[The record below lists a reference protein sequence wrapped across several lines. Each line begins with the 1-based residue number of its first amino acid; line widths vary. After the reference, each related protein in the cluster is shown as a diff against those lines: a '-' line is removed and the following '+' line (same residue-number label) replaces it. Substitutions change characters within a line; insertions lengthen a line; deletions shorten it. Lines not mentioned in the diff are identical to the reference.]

1 MIFVMESNFL
11 FIISL
16 MTTISKSS
24 NKTKTQ
30 LAILLLAAG
39 EGSRLGGFP
48 KALLKKNGQTLLHS
62 FCLSMQALS
71 PIEIVIVTGFHA
83 QEIESEL
90 ASIDTSKL
98 PIRMIRNPYPE
109 AGQASS
115 VRLGLE
121 DLKSDYDTLIVA
133 LCDQPNIGVLEIEAL
148 LEQFTRRDTHH
159 EIVLPMVNGHR
170 GNPVVFSRQVIDS
183 ILAIPG
189 MACRPYMDQYL
200 ELVLIMN
207 TDKQAYIL
215 DADTELDIQA
225 LGLTK

>member
-1 MIFVMESNFL
+1 MESNFL

-16 MTTISKSS
+16 MTTIGKST

-48 KALLKKNGQTLLHS
+48 KALLKKDGQTLLHS

-83 QEIESEL
+83 QEIDSEL
-90 ASIDTSKL
+90 ASIDTSQL
-98 PIRMIRNPYPE
+98 PVRMIRNPHPE
-109 AGQASS
+109 AGQAAS
-115 VRLGLE
+115 VRYGLE
-121 DLKSDYDTLIVA
+121 ALKSNYDALIVA
-133 LCDQPNIGVLEIEAL
+133 LCDQPDIGALEIEAL
-148 LEQFTRRDTHH
+148 LELFTRRDTHH
-159 EIVLPMVNGHR
+159 EIVLPMVNGQR
-170 GNPVVFSRQVIDS
+170 GNPVVFSRKVIDF
-183 ILAIPG
+183 ILAIPK
-189 MACRPYMDQYL
+189 MACRPYMDQYP
-200 ELVLIMN
+200 ELVLTMN

>member
-1 MIFVMESNFL
+1 MMESNFL

-16 MTTISKSS
+16 MTTIGKSS

-48 KALLKKNGQTLLHS
+48 KALLKKDGQTLLHS

-90 ASIDTSKL
+90 ASIDTSQL
-98 PIRMIRNPYPE
+98 PLRILRNPHPE

-121 DLKSDYDTLIVA
+121 TLKSDYDALIVA
-133 LCDQPNIGVLEIEAL
+133 LSDQPNVGVLEIEAL
-148 LEQFTRRDTHH
+148 LEQFMHRDTHQ
-159 EIVLPMVNGHR
+159 EIVLPMVHGRR
-170 GNPVVFSRQVIDS
+170 GNPVVFSRKVIDF
-183 ILAIPG
+183 ILAIPR
-189 MACRPYMDQYL
+189 MACRPYMDQYP
-200 ELVLIMN
+200 ELVKIMN
-207 TDKQAYIL
+207 TDKQGYVL

>member
-1 MIFVMESNFL
+1 MMELSFL

-16 MTTISKSS
+16 MTTIGKSS
-24 NKTKTQ
+24 NQAKVK

-48 KALLKKNGQTLLHS
+48 KALLKKDGQTLLHS
-62 FCLSMQALS
+62 FCLSMKALC

-90 ASIDTSKL
+90 ASIDTSQL
-98 PIRMIRNPYPE
+98 PIRMIRNPHPE

-121 DLKSDYDTLIVA
+121 ALKSDYDALIVA
-133 LCDQPNIGVLEIEAL
+133 LCDQPDIGVLEIEAL

-159 EIVLPMVNGHR
+159 EIILPMVNGDR
-170 GNPVVFSRQVIDS
+170 GNPVVFSKKVINS
-183 ILAIPG
+183 ILAIPK
-189 MACRPYMDQYL
+189 MVCRPYMDQYPK
-200 ELVLIMN
+200 LVLIMN
-207 TDKQAYIL
+207 TDKQAYVL
-215 DADTELDIQA
+215 DVDTELDIQA

>member
-1 MIFVMESNFL
+1 MMESSFL

-16 MTTISKSS
+16 MTTIGKSS
-24 NKTKTQ
+24 NKTKTR

-48 KALLKKNGQTLLHS
+48 KALLKKDGQTLLHS

-90 ASIDTSKL
+90 ASIDTSQL
-98 PIRMIRNPYPE
+98 PIRMIRNPHPE
-109 AGQASS
+109 AGQVAS
-115 VRLGLE
+115 VRYGLE
-121 DLKSDYDTLIVA
+121 ALKSNYDALIVV
-133 LCDQPNIGVLEIEAL
+133 LCDQPNVGALEIEAL

-170 GNPVVFSRQVIDS
+170 GNPVVFSRKVIDS
-183 ILAIPG
+183 ILAIPR
-189 MACRPYMDQYL
+189 MACRPYMDQYP
-200 ELVLIMN
+200 ELVMIMN
-207 TDKQAYIL
+207 TDKQAYVL

>member
-1 MIFVMESNFL
+1 MELSFL

-16 MTTISKSS
+16 MTTIGKSS
-24 NKTKTQ
+24 IKTKTQ

-48 KALLKKNGQTLLHS
+48 KALLKRDGQTLLHS
-62 FCLSMQALS
+62 FCLLMQALS

-83 QEIESEL
+83 QDIESEL
-90 ASIDTSKL
+90 ASIDTSQL
-98 PIRMIRNPYPE
+98 PIRMIRNPHPE

-121 DLKSDYDTLIVA
+121 ALKSDYDTLIIA

-148 LEQFTRRDTHH
+148 LEQFTHRDTHH
-159 EIVLPMVNGHR
+159 EIVLPMINGHR
-170 GNPVVFSRQVIDS
+170 GNPVVFSRRVIDS
-183 ILAIPG
+183 ILVIPG
-189 MACRPYMDQYL
+189 MACRPYMDQYP

-215 DADTELDIQA
+215 DADTELDIKA